1 MKALSIIVVLLTTV
15 AVAKAEETAPSRI
28 DSITKSAR
36 DMMPAMPSLPSVS
49 LPSMPDLSLPDFSDA
64 TGRLMTEFN
73 TFTQQVGDA
82 LPILEQ
88 MGYEVTTFKVT
99 WGLPP
104 KARLRLKSNG
114 NADIQKVNAI
124 AAKATSGG
132 VLVTALITS
141 AATAKRIQS
150 TMKLGTAYLDVDFA
164 VPPRVNMKFVSLK
177 ANEKE
182 ELPRDTDD
190 LEICANRTAPI
201 PRLACGAA
209 VFVNVTN
216 GIKTWLVGLFA
227 STITHTTRPE
237 DRVLAIRWLSQSREV
252 VASEASSLEKL
263 RQLNALIN
271 SRTTI
276 KAMAKSISATASN
289 YRKSNLPLSMKI
301 ALPATLAA
309 IPFVGGHA
317 AGIAA
322 FGGAL
327 GVPVLLLV
335 FLGTAGITS
344 IIEAVVTSP
353 EARPH
358 IAEIIDI
365 IIEDERLRQ
374 TSAQMKAAM
383 KEQPMDPTRFAM
395 PVEEVALRKYLLGM
409 DPFNFER
416 HTMSFFVGR
425 V

>member
-1 MKALSIIVVLLTTV
+1 MRALSIIVVLLAAV
-15 AVAKAEETAPSRI
+15 AVAQAEETAPSRI

-36 DMMPAMPSLPSVS
+36 DMMPGMPSLPSVS

-132 VLVTALITS
+132 VLVAALITS

-182 ELPRDTDD
+182 EMPRDTDD
-190 LEICANRTAPI
+190 LEISC
-201 PRLACGAA
+201 
-209 VFVNVTN
+209 
-216 GIKTWLVGLFA
+216 K
-227 STITHTTRPE
+227 
-237 DRVLAIRWLSQSREV
+237 
-252 VASEASSLEKL
+252 
-263 RQLNALIN
+263 
-271 SRTTI
+271 
-276 KAMAKSISATASN
+276 
-289 YRKSNLPLSMKI
+289 
-301 ALPATLAA
+301 
-309 IPFVGGHA
+309 
-317 AGIAA
+317 
-322 FGGAL
+322 
-327 GVPVLLLV
+327 
-335 FLGTAGITS
+335 
-344 IIEAVVTSP
+344 
-353 EARPH
+353 
-358 IAEIIDI
+358 
-365 IIEDERLRQ
+365 
-374 TSAQMKAAM
+374 
-383 KEQPMDPTRFAM
+383 
-395 PVEEVALRKYLLGM
+395 
-409 DPFNFER
+409 
-416 HTMSFFVGR
+416 
-425 V
+425 